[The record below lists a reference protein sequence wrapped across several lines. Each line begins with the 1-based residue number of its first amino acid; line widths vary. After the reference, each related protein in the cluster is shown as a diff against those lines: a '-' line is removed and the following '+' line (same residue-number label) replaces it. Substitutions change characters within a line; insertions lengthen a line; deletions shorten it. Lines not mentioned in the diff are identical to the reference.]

1 MYEGHAFDY
10 NVAGEQQERFFNHP
24 ERRNLAAQLAL
35 DLLICCNW
43 DHCSRPWDGAEVYFP
58 VSPSL
63 DFEKRRP
70 YISYFVRSR
79 SSNEPRV
86 EANYDAPIPFFTKF
100 ARLLLELEYGPL
112 RGDFGRTNDYGYRH
126 IKEFYQK
133 KRDFGD
139 VSRGPY
145 LDAVETCLRFSLLL
159 KWERRN
165 ALGKSQPFEMT
176 CRRLIRER
184 ILANILKGLQPPPR
198 APRKRRRRSQTVS
211 TEEDQ
216 SQDTDS
222 DSKPNPQPGRRYHE
236 GRPRRSPFPD
246 PKRVRS
252 IAGSLSTMDQ
262 ERPWVNPQR
271 TLGGSGSKVAVK
283 WGNGCRTSSACYS
296 Q

>member
-1 MYEGHAFDY
+1 
-10 NVAGEQQERFFNHP
+10 
-24 ERRNLAAQLAL
+24 LAAQLAL

-58 VSPSL
+58 VSPSRE
-63 DFEKRRP
+63 FEKRRP

-112 RGDFGRTNDYGYRH
+112 RGDFARTNNYGYRR

-145 LDAVETCLRFSLLL
+145 LDAVDTCLRFSVLL
-159 KWERRN
+159 KLERRN
-165 ALGKSQPFEMT
+165 PLGKSQPFEMT
-176 CRRLIRER
+176 CRRLIREG
-184 ILANILKGLQPPPR
+184 ILANILKDLQPPPR
-198 APRKRRRRSQTVS
+198 APRKRQRRSQTVS

-222 DSKPNPQPGRRYHE
+222 DSKLNPQSGGRYHE
-236 GRPRRSPFPD
+236 GGPRRLSF
-246 PKRVRS
+246 PKRLRS
-252 IAGSLSTMDQ
+252 IDYFAASGTMDQ
-262 ERPWVNPQR
+262 ERPGVNPQR
-271 TLGGSGSKVAVK
+271 TLGGSGSKATVK
-283 WGNGCRTSSACYS
+283 WGNGCRTSSGSGCYS
-296 Q
+296 R